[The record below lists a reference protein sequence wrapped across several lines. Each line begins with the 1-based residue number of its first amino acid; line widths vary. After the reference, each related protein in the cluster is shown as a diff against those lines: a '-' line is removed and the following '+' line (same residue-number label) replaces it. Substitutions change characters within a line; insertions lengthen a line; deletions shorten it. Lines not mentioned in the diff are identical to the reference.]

1 MYTVAFI
8 YIILYNNN
16 MDNKNFYVIEE
27 FDTLSSN
34 NDLARAINKYVPR
47 AAIYHFREFTTRF
60 VDSLPKEFYSN
71 NYVICSC
78 TNDNTLI
85 DYYMSK
91 FAKSTWNTHSFKV
104 NSRKKDA
111 FVHFYYYI
119 DTKNNLVTIVYTNAF
134 SLKQQTIPY
143 RTLEK

>member
-1 MYTVAFI
+1 MYTLAFI
-8 YIILYNNN
+8 YIILYNTD

-34 NDLARAINKYVPR
+34 VDLARAINKYAPR
-47 AAIYHFREFTTRF
+47 TAIYNFRDYIT
-60 VDSLPKEFYSN
+60 VLADSLTEEFYSN
-71 NYVICSC
+71 NHVICSC
-78 TNDNTLI
+78 TNDNSLI

-91 FAKSTWNTHSFKV
+91 FNEGTWNTLSFKV
-104 NSRKKDA
+104 NSRKKGA

-119 DTKNNLVTIVYTNAF
+119 DEQNNLVTIVYTNAF

-143 RTLEK
+143 RTLEE